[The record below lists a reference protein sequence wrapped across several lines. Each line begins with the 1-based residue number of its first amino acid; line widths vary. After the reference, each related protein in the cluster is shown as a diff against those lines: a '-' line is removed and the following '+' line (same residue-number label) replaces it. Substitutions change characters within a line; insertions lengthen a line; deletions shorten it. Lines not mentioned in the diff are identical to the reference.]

1 MLLCVTSPETGWWQ
15 ESRAWSY
22 KVNLTD
28 FSTPSLHHYYGKCI
42 GTTNE
47 NLNFDIRVK
56 TDNLKKG
63 QKPGMQS
70 TGGGRSG
77 SPWPHPHKSSHFH
90 APATQART
98 YNPSSSIF
106 IFTGS
111 ISPCCRSNINVVFTQ
126 HTDWAIPRQH
136 QLVFNTGE
144 PHCARG
150 NENLRFAFVYFLPRP
165 NERSLQKP
173 RKLL

>member
-15 ESRAWSY
+15 ESRVWSC
-22 KVNLTD
+22 KMNLTD
-28 FSTPSLHHYYGKCI
+28 FSRSSLHHYYRKRI

-70 TGGGRSG
+70 MGGGGSG
-77 SPWPHPHKSSHFH
+77 SPCPPPHKSLHFH
-90 APATQART
+90 APATRART

-106 IFTGS
+106 VFTGS
-111 ISPCCRSNINVVFTQ
+111 TSPCCRSNINVVFTQ

-136 QLVFNTGE
+136 QLVFNTGK

-150 NENLRFAFVYFLPRP
+150 NENYRFAFMYFLPRP

-173 RKLL
+173 YKLL

>member
-1 MLLCVTSPETGWWQ
+1 M
-15 ESRAWSY
+15 
-22 KVNLTD
+22 NLTD
-28 FSTPSLHHYYGKCI
+28 FSTTSRYYYYGKRI

-77 SPWPHPHKSSHFH
+77 SPCPHPHKSLHFH
-90 APATQART
+90 APATQAIT

-126 HTDWAIPRQH
+126 HTDRAIPRQH

-165 NERSLQKP
+165 NEISLQKP